1 MAGTITAGLQC
12 QVSHDK
18 FLQNANV
25 PTVTMEQTNQGG
37 GQPGT
42 LTITTSEA
50 DISVPGLATP
60 GWCVI
65 QNLDATNYF
74 TIGPKSGGAMV
85 ALAKVLPGEFA
96 CFRLAGSVVLR
107 AIAHTASVLARIQ
120 IFET

>member
-1 MAGTITAGLQC
+1 MPGTITASLQC
-12 QVSHDK
+12 QVAHDK
-18 FLQNANV
+18 FLLNANV
-25 PTVTMEQTNQGG
+25 PSVTMEQTDQGG

-42 LTITTSEA
+42 VTIATSEA
-50 DISVPGLATP
+50 DISVPDLATP

-65 QNLDATNYF
+65 QNLDDTNYF

-96 CFRLAGSVVLR
+96 CFRLAGSVILR
-107 AIAHTASVLARIQ
+107 AIANTAAVLARIQ